1 MKIHADMPISEIMEK
16 VPQAG
21 LILADFQ
28 LGCFNCHFSTYETLR
43 NGVLGHGMTE
53 EDVNRIIDEIN
64 EIASRPRT
72 YIDVGGII
80 FTEEAYDK
88 VLYFIRNDPDK
99 REGLALRIEIA
110 GSDTGK
116 TQYFFDLVTK
126 KKKAETEHS
135 KGDLKV
141 YLNKKTAEHF
151 KTHCI
156 DYQETASGAG
166 FKVEK
171 TIT

>member
-1 MKIHADMPISEIMEK
+1 MPISEIMEK

-53 EDVNRIIDEIN
+53 EDVQRIIDEIN
-64 EIASRPRT
+64 EIANKPRV
-72 YIDVGGII
+72 YIDVEGIT

-88 VLYFIRNDPDK
+88 VLYFIRNDPEK
-99 REGLALRIEIA
+99 RPGLALRIEIA

-116 TQYFFDLVTK
+116 TQYFFDLVEK
-126 KKKAETEHS
+126 KKKTETEHN

-141 YLNKKTAEHF
+141 YLNKKAAEHF
-151 KTHCI
+151 TSHFI
-156 DYQETASGAG
+156 DYQETAMGAG

-171 TIT
+171 KVT